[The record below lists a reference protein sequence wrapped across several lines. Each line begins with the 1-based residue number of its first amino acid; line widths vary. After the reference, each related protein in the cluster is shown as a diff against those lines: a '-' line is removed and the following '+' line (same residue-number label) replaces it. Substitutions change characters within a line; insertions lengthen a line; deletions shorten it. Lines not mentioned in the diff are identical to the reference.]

1 LGMTKSLGERAF
13 SDSLLLREMRPPMP
27 EKINP
32 IVYIVD
38 DDDSVRRAIKR
49 LIRSAGMGAQTFASA
64 NEFLNSKFREK
75 NACLITDVKMQGVT
89 GLELHKKLIALGFRL
104 PVIYITAFDTEE
116 IRAQAK
122 KAGGVGYFRKPVD
135 DQALLDAIQWALA
148 GKTQKKD

>member
-1 LGMTKSLGERAF
+1 MFGKTK
-13 SDSLLLREMRPPMP
+13 
-27 EKINP
+27 P

-49 LIRSAGMGAQTFASA
+49 LIRSAGMEARTYASA
-64 NEFLNSKFREK
+64 NEFLESKSEEK
-75 NACLITDVKMQGVT
+75 NACLITDVKMRGIT
-89 GLELHKKLIALGFRL
+89 GLELHQKLIALRSRL

-135 DQALLDAIQWALA
+135 DQALLDSIQWALSKQ
-148 GKTQKKD
+148 GS